1 MIYRKKEKKEFFS
14 PEEKKE
20 FLSYAREVAEKG
32 YYDNAAIIAAMVGAK
47 DEAIKYIKKLA
58 DEKGDYYN
66 AANTAIKIGALDWA
80 REYAKIIAEKGDYY
94 NAAKITAM
102 TGAKEETLEYIK
114 KIPEIEHS
122 KIGEILTILKNYYE
136 SLRKKEEEEEGK
148 ERIRPLKWEL

>member
-66 AANTAIKIGALDWA
+66 AA
-80 REYAKIIAEKGDYY
+80 
-94 NAAKITAM
+94 KITAM

-148 ERIRPLKWEL
+148 ERIRPLKLEL

>member
-66 AANTAIKIGALDWA
+66 AA
-80 REYAKIIAEKGDYY
+80 
-94 NAAKITAM
+94 KITAM

-136 SLRKKEEEEEGK
+136 SLRKKEEEEEK
-148 ERIRPLKWEL
+148 ERIRPLKLEL